1 MFFAQNAI
9 GMEVSQHGVRF
20 AVLSGGKGA
29 PRLVAHGGATFAPGV
44 VRILH
49 REPNVSDPKA
59 FVGTVREEYCKLLVR
74 TNLVSVTLP
83 DAVGRVLIMDFDTRF
98 KSREEGR
105 DMIRWKLKKSLP
117 FDAGDMHLDYQTL
130 RERDNGSLS
139 VLIAVVARQ
148 VVTQYED
155 LLLEA
160 GIQPNRIDFNTFNL
174 YRMAAKHV
182 PPDDTS
188 LFVAFHG
195 GVLSMLALTD
205 GVIDFYRAKEMGR
218 EVVDPNRIFMEI
230 NSSLLVYRD
239 KNPGREVKSVFC
251 LASPEGGE
259 SFAGIVAEAS
269 GIDPVMSNPQTFLG
283 SNVSTATDP
292 ALLHDLAAAIGAATR
307 NL

>member
-1 MFFAQNAI
+1 MFFTHNAI
-9 GMEVSQHGVRF
+9 GMEVSQHGIRF
-20 AVLSGGKGA
+20 AVLAGGKGA
-29 PRLVAHGGATFAPGV
+29 PRLVTHGGASFASGI

-49 REPNVSDPKA
+49 REPNVADPKA
-59 FVGTVREEYCKLLVR
+59 FVGTVREEFCKLLAR

-83 DAVGRVLIMDFDTRF
+83 DAVGRIMIMDFDTRF
-98 KSREEGR
+98 KNREEGR

-117 FDAGDMHLDYQTL
+117 LDSGDMHLDYQTL

-174 YRMAAKHV
+174 YRVAAKRV
-182 PPDDTS
+182 PSEDTA
-188 LFVAFHG
+188 LFVAFHRG
-195 GVLSMLALTD
+195 MLSMLVLTD

-218 EVVDPNRIFMEI
+218 DGVDPNRIFMEV

-239 KNPGREVKSVFC
+239 KNPGREVKSVLC
-251 LASPEGGE
+251 LAPPDGGE
-259 SFAGIVAEAS
+259 SFSGIVAEAS
-269 GIDPVMSNPQTFLG
+269 GVDPVLFAPQTFIA
-283 SNVSTATDP
+283 SNGSTAAAP
-292 ALLHDLAAAIGAATR
+292 ASLHDLAAALGAATR